1 MKRYLSVLLSV
12 LLVLGI
18 LTGCSGAKGTSS
30 ADRAPMEALSDQY
43 YVNTESESKS
53 DSLTTSTGLDSMVSQ
68 DRKLIRTVHLY
79 AETDQYDQLLPGL
92 NQKLTELGGYIQS
105 RESRTTGRRNCAMVL
120 RIPAN
125 KLDLFVEHVNANAN
139 VINSSETADD
149 VTLEYVDTSAKITA
163 LETEQAR
170 LLELLAA
177 AEDLESILKIE
188 ERLSDVTYELERY
201 ASRLRTLDN
210 QVDYATIHL
219 SIQEVTVYTPVE
231 EPTVWY
237 RISTGFAGTIEDL
250 GDNITDAFVWIIVE
264 SPNILLF
271 ALMGTAAF
279 AVLRKLNFKRR
290 KKNTPPPAEPK

>member
-1 MKRYLSVLLSV
+1 
-12 LLVLGI
+12 
-18 LTGCSGAKGTSS
+18 
-30 ADRAPMEALSDQY
+30 
-43 YVNTESESKS
+43 
-53 DSLTTSTGLDSMVSQ
+53 
-68 DRKLIRTVHLY
+68 
-79 AETDQYDQLLPGL
+79 
-92 NQKLTELGGYIQS
+92 
-105 RESRTTGRRNCAMVL
+105 MVL
-120 RIPAN
+120 RIPAD

-237 RISTGFAGTIEDL
+237 RISTGFSDTLSDL
-250 GDNITDAFVWIIVE
+250 GETITDVFVWFVVE
-264 SPNILLF
+264 SPNLLVTFLLIF
-271 ALMGTAAF
+271 AAYNIFRLAGKK
-279 AVLRKLNFKRR
+279 RKN
-290 KKNTPPPAEPK
+290 KKQPPAPPAQPPKP